1 MLKAWLCSIAYC
13 LKITFGESSWEK
25 KNVLF
30 FDDDEE
36 GGGWLVCYA
45 LKYKDKSNVNR
56 YCGAWSDLLCG
67 VGTPLWLIA
76 NHNCHVLRGL
86 PLRLWEFPCLEMPG
100 RFCTTSEA
108 IGWLFCSYKSPVS
121 LTVGGASFG
130 WPFMI
135 ENSLQSPGGFQLE
148 MHPAF
153 FLCPILFLSLPTDFS
168 WEPSL
173 SKSCA
178 HTTPPQVLL
187 VRNLT

>member
-1 MLKAWLCSIAYC
+1 MTMKREVVDWYAMPWNT
-13 LKITFGESSWEK
+13 KIKVTLTDTVVPDQIS
-25 KNVLF
+25 L
-30 FDDDEE
+30 
-36 GGGWLVCYA
+36 A
-45 LKYKDKSNVNR
+45 P
-56 YCGAWSDLLCG
+56 
-67 VGTPLWLIA
+67 PLWLIA

-121 LTVGGASFG
+121 LTLGGASFG

-135 ENSLQSPGGFQLE
+135 ENSLQSPGGFRLE